1 MRSNSEARTVPG
13 RDWDGLVLKTRSSE
27 RITELIPE
35 GDHSPR
41 PWTCP
46 TASPWDVDN
55 RLKKRLLEMPS
66 ASNFPAPPDSGS
78 GERRRMSLWDT
89 TNIDPEYS
97 AREAHP
103 PGGYP
108 LRGP

>member
-1 MRSNSEARTVPG
+1 MWSNSEARRVSG

-27 RITELIPE
+27 RITEAMPA
-35 GDHSPR
+35 GVHSPS

-46 TASPWDVDN
+46 TASPRGVDM
-55 RLKKRLLEMPS
+55 RLKKRLLEMPR
-66 ASNFPAPPDSGS
+66 ASNFPAPPESGS
-78 GERRRMSLWDT
+78 GERRRMSLWET
-89 TNIDPEYS
+89 TNIDPENS